1 MLELVSDTLSITTRM
16 CVFLHYIVSFFVH
29 GKEEK
34 VLLTSQPMTLQSDEN
49 RKKEAT
55 LSVLLSS
62 IICKN
67 LGQIQVKRFEKKSI
81 REDLHP

>member
-1 MLELVSDTLSITTRM
+1 MLELVSDTLSITTHM
-16 CVFLHYIVSFFVH
+16 CVCLHYIVSHSDH

-34 VLLTSQPMTLQSDEN
+34 VLLTSQLMTLQSDKS

-67 LGQIQVKRFEKKSI
+67 SDQIQVKRFEKKSI
-81 REDLHP
+81 REDLHS

>member
-1 MLELVSDTLSITTRM
+1 MRI
-16 CVFLHYIVSFFVH
+16 LHYIVSFFVH